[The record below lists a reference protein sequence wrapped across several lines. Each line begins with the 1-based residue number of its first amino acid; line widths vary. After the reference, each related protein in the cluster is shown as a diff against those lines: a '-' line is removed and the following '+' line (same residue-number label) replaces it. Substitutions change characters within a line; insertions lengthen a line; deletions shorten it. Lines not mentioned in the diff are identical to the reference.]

1 MNLETRAYV
10 NQSRKVWI
18 LLFLFSIVV
27 LGIGIY
33 LGFIKSR
40 GYVRSTGVVISLRAE
55 DTYDSERGGTVT
67 YYYPTVRYTVDGR
80 EYQGELDMSAA
91 ESSMG
96 RELKIQ
102 YDPNDPSRVNSYSPG
117 IVIYIIILGGVLVVL
132 SIAMLFRSVKTSE

>member
-1 MNLETRAYV
+1 MAVEIY
-10 NQSRKVWI
+10 
-18 LLFLFSIVV
+18 
-27 LGIGIY
+27 IG
-33 LGFIKSR
+33 FVKSR
-40 GYVRSTGVVISLRAE
+40 GYVRSTGVVVSLRAE
-55 DTYDSERGGTVT
+55 ETYDSDRGGTVT

-117 IVIYIIILGGVLVVL
+117 IVIYILIVSGVLLLL
-132 SIAMLFRSVKTSE
+132 SVFMLLRRNKTSDMNTVS

>member
-10 NQSRKVWI
+10 NQSKKVWI
-18 LLFLFSIVV
+18 LLFFFSIVV
-27 LGIGIY
+27 LGVGIY
-33 LGFIKSR
+33 LGFIKSK
-40 GYVRSTGVVISLRAE
+40 GFVQSTGVVISLRAE
-55 DTYDSERGGTVT
+55 ETYDSEIGSNVT

-96 RELKIQ
+96 RKLKIQ

-117 IVIYIIILGGVLVVL
+117 IVTFIIILGGVLVVL